1 MKIKLC
7 RLCLSAIAAVPVS
20 VFAFADGGPN
30 ASKTVDGKSLALE
43 EFQGSDTLMNRA
55 WQFRFGDDAS
65 WASVDCDDAKWRWLD
80 LPHDFQFEL
89 PWDKGARPAHG
100 YKPLKVAWYRRHFKA
115 DPIWKGKLVF
125 AEFEG
130 IMAVGDVFLNGEK
143 IASTEYG
150 YLGCWA
156 DLTSKLNW
164 EGDNV
169 LAVRAD
175 CGHKG
180 GSRWYTG
187 GGIVRDVH
195 LVVKSQVSVSRN
207 GFYIKSGV
215 KDGAAFADALV
226 QLDGYMGQGGK
237 NKLEI
242 ILEVFDPDGKR
253 VARESAVA
261 PWSKKAHQ
269 EVELPRAAI
278 ADPKLWDID
287 SPNLYTATA
296 TLKLNGTVVDRVK
309 DRFGIRTIEF
319 DKDFGFKLNGRKVFL
334 AGMANHADLGAL
346 GAAVFDRGIERLFRT
361 MKAFGFNA
369 VRCSHNPYSKS
380 FLRLADEMGLL
391 VVDELIDKWTTGTH
405 YWNGRKPFMEIWPQ
419 LITEWVKRDRN
430 HPSVIVW
437 SIGNETQMREDI
449 CGFDTDDWSVTS
461 YRIFDTMVKRW
472 DATRPTTAA
481 MFPAREGSVTMKDKG
496 FNEDPKPP
504 ELSRITEIASFN
516 YCYEDY
522 PSYKRHA
529 PELNIFQSEASVHA
543 LQRPYVAMDRE
554 HSIGLCWWGAIE
566 YWGESDGWPKKGWSY
581 SFFNRTLDPFP
592 TAYLIKSFLAS
603 EPMAEIAVVEP
614 AKGDEAVVWNDIKVG
629 RMNAVSDWTFP
640 EGSVLPVVYVYTN
653 AEEAEL
659 FVNGKSLGV
668 KKNNETDPKTAHALR
683 WTDVK
688 YEPGRIEAVARTGGK
703 EVARR
708 VIETAG
714 KAVRLEAVVE
724 NAEDW
729 KGDGQD
735 LLYVHVT
742 AVDEAERRV
751 RAAAD
756 SVKFEVSGAATLLAV
771 DDGDERTDFLFRN
784 VDEKPLRDGSL
795 LVILRSKGQP
805 GEVTLKATSAAFAP
819 LSLALKTQR

>member
-1 MKIKLC
+1 MFLCLSEHPHYAYSTRLGIFGGGGVWYNVGMKIKLC
-7 RLCLSAIAAVPVS
+7 RLCLSAIAAVFVS

-30 ASKTVDGKSLALE
+30 ASKAVDGKSLTLE

-55 WQFRFGDDAS
+55 WQFRLGDDAS

-115 DPIWKGKLVF
+115 DSGWKGKRVF

-130 IMAVGDVFLNGEK
+130 IMAVGDVFLNGKK

-150 YLGCWA
+150 YLGCCA
-156 DLTSKLNW
+156 DLTAKLNW

-215 KDGAAFADALV
+215 KNGAAFADALV

-242 ILEVFDPDGKR
+242 ILEVFDSDGKR

-278 ADPKLWDID
+278 AAPKLWDID

-346 GAAVFDRGIERLFRT
+346 GAAVFDRGIERQFRT

-449 CGFDTDDWSVTS
+449 CGFDTDDWGVTA

-472 DATRPTTAA
+472 DATRPTTVA
-481 MFPAREGSVTMKDKG
+481 MFPAREGSVTKKDKG
-496 FNEDPKPP
+496 FKDRPNPP
-504 ELSRITEIASFN
+504 
-516 YCYEDY
+516 
-522 PSYKRHA
+522 
-529 PELNIFQSEASVHA
+529 
-543 LQRPYVAMDRE
+543 
-554 HSIGLCWWGAIE
+554 
-566 YWGESDGWPKKGWSY
+566 
-581 SFFNRTLDPFP
+581 
-592 TAYLIKSFLAS
+592 
-603 EPMAEIAVVEP
+603 
-614 AKGDEAVVWNDIKVG
+614 
-629 RMNAVSDWTFP
+629 
-640 EGSVLPVVYVYTN
+640 
-653 AEEAEL
+653 
-659 FVNGKSLGV
+659 
-668 KKNNETDPKTAHALR
+668 
-683 WTDVK
+683 
-688 YEPGRIEAVARTGGK
+688 
-703 EVARR
+703 
-708 VIETAG
+708 
-714 KAVRLEAVVE
+714 
-724 NAEDW
+724 
-729 KGDGQD
+729 
-735 LLYVHVT
+735 
-742 AVDEAERRV
+742 
-751 RAAAD
+751 
-756 SVKFEVSGAATLLAV
+756 
-771 DDGDERTDFLFRN
+771 
-784 VDEKPLRDGSL
+784 
-795 LVILRSKGQP
+795 
-805 GEVTLKATSAAFAP
+805 
-819 LSLALKTQR
+819 